1 MFNLDVQ
8 SYYHIEL
15 VSPWTDKVYDVLIT
29 GIASRSTVSELDQ
42 SANLKKEFFTEYNL
56 GISKYLLLITDSTVI
71 YTAKAIK
78 QYEPEEVNDEKSF
91 FIPSSLI
98 DYTKTYKYTNAK
110 RYEFNIKAG
119 LVKFDNV
126 LAEDEFI
133 KAVSNSIRKKFEDI
147 EAFASDN
154 LSIQAL
160 STDVISTNEKL
171 TSLESARKKAV
182 DLKNQSAKQYQEN
195 IESME
200 RNLYSKTIEM
210 EKSKTEYEAQ
220 RVALLSQISE
230 VNLLQSKNEQENLRL
245 NKVKTVMIE
254 MINRIKNGEFLPENF
269 PDFQT
274 IYDMVVNGTT
284 SSNI

>member
-15 VSPWTDKVYDVLIT
+15 VSPWTDKIYDVLIT

-78 QYEPEEVNDEKSF
+78 QYEPKEVDDEKSF

-98 DYTKTYKYTNAK
+98 DYTKTHKYTDAK

-119 LVKFDNV
+119 LVKFDSV
-126 LAEDEFI
+126 LAEDVFI
-133 KAVSNSIRKKFEDI
+133 KTVSNSIRKKFEDI

-160 STDVISTNEKL
+160 STDVISTNEEL
-171 TSLESARKKAV
+171 VSLESARKKAI
-182 DLKNQSAKQYQEN
+182 DLKNQSSKQYQEN

-200 RNLYSKTIEM
+200 RNLYSKTVEM
-210 EKSKTEYEAQ
+210 EKSKSEYETQ
-220 RVALLSQISE
+220 RVALLSQINE
-230 VNLLQSKNEQENLRL
+230 VNLLQSKNEQENIRL

-284 SSNI
+284 ASNA